1 MSLAREPGTL
11 VPMNETEVPRIRRVT
26 LVWMGTMI
34 LLFPLL
40 ISLGYYMRM
49 FQANVFPTSR
59 PEWFY
64 AVLTLHGIGMVGNWF
79 IGGMAA
85 TSYLLARY
93 VKPSVR
99 VSWLAYFGTLAGFG
113 LLIAATLGGL
123 FGAGW
128 YFLYPLPM
136 HSQGVWPAWATGCFF
151 ASLAILGVTWMI
163 WSLDVIRAIVKRYG
177 LARSL
182 AFHYLRGAKEPE
194 IPPLVLITMVAL
206 IPAVACFIDAV
217 ALLLLYAMQWQ
228 IKGFVADALLMKNL
242 TFFFGHII
250 ANITMYL
257 GVAVVYEM
265 LPSFTNGRTWK
276 TNRIVSLSWN
286 SVMVMLFMAYFHHLY
301 MDFAQPLM
309 AQQMGQVMSYFSS
322 IPAAVVSIF
331 GGLVLVYCA
340 RMRWTL
346 GSILMFLGLMGWA
359 VGGVGAVIDSTV
371 AVNFRFHNTLWV
383 PAHFHTY
390 YLMGVVLMLLGF
402 VSELGVNLSG
412 IPESKIARR
421 VILWLLLVGG
431 YGFVMMFYWAGAHSI
446 PRRYA
451 DYPTLLQ
458 SGATDAHIALVFI
471 SLLLIGVLYFLW
483 ETGRRCLKAWF
494 V

>member
-1 MSLAREPGTL
+1 MSLAL
-11 VPMNETEVPRIRRVT
+11 ETNVLPSESEVRRLRRVT

-40 ISLGYYMRM
+40 IALGYFMRM
-49 FQANVFPTSR
+49 FQADMFPTTR

-64 AVLTLHGIGMVGNWF
+64 AVLTLHGVGMVGNWF

-85 TSYLLARY
+85 VSYLLARY
-93 VKPSVR
+93 VRPSVR
-99 VSWLAYFGTLAGFG
+99 VSWFAYFGTVVGLG
-113 LLIAATLGGL
+113 LLIASTLGGL

-128 YFLYPLPM
+128 YFLYPLPLY
-136 HSQGVWPAWATGCFF
+136 SQGTWPAWATGCFF
-151 ASLAILGVTWMI
+151 ASLAVLGVVWMI
-163 WSLDVIRAIVKRYG
+163 WSLDVMRAIVKRYG
-177 LARSL
+177 FGKSL
-182 AFHYLRGAKEPE
+182 AWHYLRGATEPE
-194 IPPLVLITMVAL
+194 VPPLVLIAMVAL
-206 IPAVACFIDAV
+206 IPAVACFLDAV
-217 ALLLLYAMQWQ
+217 VLLVLYAMQWL
-228 IKGFVADALLMKNL
+228 IHGFVDNALLMKNL

-257 GVAVVYEM
+257 GVAVVYEL
-265 LPSFTNGRTWK
+265 LPTFTKGRTWK

-286 SVMVMLFMAYFHHLY
+286 SVLVMVFLAYFHHLY

-309 AQQMGQVMSYFSS
+309 AQQMGQMMSYFSS

-331 GGLVLVYCA
+331 GGLALVYCA

-346 GSILMFLGLMGWA
+346 GSTLMFLGLMGWA

-402 VSELGVNLSG
+402 TSELAVDLSG
-412 IPESKIARR
+412 ISESKLARR
-421 VILWLLLVGG
+421 SILWLFLIGG
-431 YGFVMMFYWAGAHSI
+431 YGFVMMFFWAGANSI

-451 DYPTLLQ
+451 VYPALLK
-458 SGATDAHIALVFI
+458 SGVTDAHIAVAFATV
-471 SLLLIGVLYFLW
+471 LLIGVLYFLW
-483 ETGRRCLKAWF
+483 ETGRRCIRAYF
-494 V
+494 T

>member
-1 MSLAREPGTL
+1 MSLALETNVLPG
-11 VPMNETEVPRIRRVT
+11 ESEVRRLRHVT

-40 ISLGYYMRM
+40 IALGYFMRM
-49 FQANVFPTSR
+49 FQADMFPTTR

-64 AVLTLHGIGMVGNWF
+64 AVLTLHGVGMVGNWF

-85 TSYLLARY
+85 VSYLLARY

-99 VSWLAYFGTLAGFG
+99 VSWFAYFGTVVGLG
-113 LLIAATLGGL
+113 LLIASTLGGL

-128 YFLYPLPM
+128 YFLYPLPLY
-136 HSQGVWPAWATGCFF
+136 SQGTWPAWATGCFF
-151 ASLAILGVTWMI
+151 ASLAVLGVVWMI
-163 WSLDVIRAIVKRYG
+163 WSLDVMRAIVKRYG
-177 LARSL
+177 FGKSL
-182 AFHYLRGAKEPE
+182 AWHYLRGAKEPE
-194 IPPLVLITMVAL
+194 VPPLVLIAMVAL
-206 IPAVACFIDAV
+206 IPAVACFLDAV
-217 ALLLLYAMQWQ
+217 VLLVLYAMQWW
-228 IKGFVADALLMKNL
+228 IHGFVDNALLMKNL

-257 GVAVVYEM
+257 GVAVVYEL
-265 LPSFTNGRTWK
+265 LPTFTKGRTWK

-286 SVMVMLFMAYFHHLY
+286 SVLVMVFLAYFHHLY

-309 AQQMGQVMSYFSS
+309 AQQMGQMMSYFSS

-331 GGLVLVYCA
+331 GGLALVYCA

-402 VSELGVNLSG
+402 TSELAVDLSG
-412 IPESKIARR
+412 IPESKLARR
-421 VILWLLLVGG
+421 SILWLFLIGG
-431 YGFVMMFYWAGAHSI
+431 YGFVMMFFWAGANSI

-451 DYPTLLQ
+451 VYPALLKR
-458 SGATDAHIALVFI
+458 GVTDAHIAVVFATV
-471 SLLLIGVLYFLW
+471 LLIGVLYFLW
-483 ETGRRCLKAWF
+483 ETGRRCVRAYF
-494 V
+494 T

>member
-1 MSLAREPGTL
+1 MSLAL
-11 VPMNETEVPRIRRVT
+11 ETNALAGEAEVRRFRRVT

-34 LLFPLL
+34 VLFPLL
-40 ISLGYYMRM
+40 IALGYYMRM
-49 FQANVFPTSR
+49 FQANMFPTVR

-85 TSYLLARY
+85 ASYLLARY
-93 VKPSVR
+93 TRPSIR
-99 VSWLAYFGTLAGFG
+99 VSWFAYIGTLVGLG
-113 LLIAATLGGL
+113 LLIASTLGGL

-136 HSQGVWPAWATGCFF
+136 YSQGTWPAWATGCFF
-151 ASLAILGVTWMI
+151 ASLAVLGVVWMI
-163 WSLDVIRAIVKRYG
+163 WSLDVMRAIVKRYG
-177 LARSL
+177 FGRSL
-182 AFHYLRGAKEPE
+182 AWHYLKGGKEPE
-194 IPPLVLITMVAL
+194 VPPLALITMVAL

-217 ALLLLYAMQWQ
+217 VLLVLYAAQWQ
-228 IKGFVADALLMKNL
+228 IKGFVDNALLMKNL

-257 GVAVVYEM
+257 GVAVVYDM
-265 LPSFTNGRTWK
+265 LPTFTKGRTWK

-286 SVMVMLFMAYFHHLY
+286 SVLVMVFLAYFHHLY

-309 AQQMGQVMSYFSS
+309 AQQMGQMMSYFSS

-331 GGLVLVYCA
+331 GGLALVYCA

-346 GSILMFLGLMGWA
+346 GSLLMFLGLMGWA
-359 VGGVGAVIDSTV
+359 IGGVGAVIDSTV
-371 AVNFRFHNTLWV
+371 ALNFRFHNTLWV

-402 VSELGVNLSG
+402 TSELGVDLTG
-412 IPESKIARR
+412 IPESKLARR
-421 VILWLLLVGG
+421 MILWLFLIGG
-431 YGFVMMFYWAGAHSI
+431 YGFLMMFFWAGAHSI

-451 DYPTLLQ
+451 VYPALLG
-458 SGATDAHIALVFI
+458 SGATDAHIAVAFI
-471 SLLLIGVLYFLW
+471 SLFLIGVLYFLW
-483 ETGRRCLKAWF
+483 ETGRRCVRAYF
-494 V
+494 T